1 MSPTLGTEVA
11 TKHAQQ
17 LGLDGRVVVFT
28 GAGSRAEGIGNGRAT
43 AILLSSCGAKVVLL
57 DACVGGPVGYAR
69 WSEHHPSSVMR
80 TSLAPPPPKSMVWTL
95 GGYE

>member
-28 GAGSRAEGIGNGRAT
+28 AEGIGNGRVA

-57 DACVGGPVGYAR
+57 DACVGGPIGVRALVG
-69 WSEHHPSSVMR
+69 
-80 TSLAPPPPKSMVWTL
+80 APPFLRDAYFARPTAAKIYGL
-95 GGYE
+95 DFGGDE

>member
-57 DACVGGPVGYAR
+57 DACVGGPIGVRALVG
-69 WSEHHPSSVMR
+69 
-80 TSLAPPPPKSMVWTL
+80 APPFVRDAYFARPTAAKIYGL
-95 GGYE
+95 DFRGDE